1 MKIIF
6 VCTGN
11 TCRSPIAESIA
22 TALLPNDSIQS
33 RGLFA
38 MNGQSIT
45 PEALEVILENNLPEP
60 SVSQIFSQDD
70 LKSDLILTMTNSHK
84 RQLISQFGTEYPIY
98 TLCEY
103 VSETDEIDDPFGGSI
118 DTYRHTF
125 NQLYSLI
132 SKLKHEE

>member
-70 LKSDLILTMTNSHK
+70 LKSDLILTMTNNHK
-84 RQLISQFGTEYPIY
+84 RQLISQYGTEHPIY

-103 VSETDEIDDPFGGSI
+103 VSETGEIDDPFGGSI

-132 SKLKHEE
+132 NKLKHEE

>member
-103 VSETDEIDDPFGGSI
+103 VSETSEIDDPFGGSI

>member
-45 PEALEVILENNLPEP
+45 PEALEVILENNLLEP

-103 VSETDEIDDPFGGSI
+103 VSETGEIDDPFGGSI

>member
-1 MKIIF
+1 MKITF

-22 TALLPNDSIQS
+22 TALLPNDFIQS

-45 PEALEVILENNLPEP
+45 PEALEVILENNLSEP

-70 LKSDLILTMTNSHK
+70 LKSDLILTMTNNHK
-84 RQLISQFGTEYPIY
+84 RQLISQYGTEYPIY

-103 VSETDEIDDPFGGSI
+103 VSEKGEIDDPFGGSI
-118 DTYRHTF
+118 DTYRRTF

>member
-1 MKIIF
+1 MKITF

-11 TCRSPIAESIA
+11 TCRSPMAESIA
-22 TALLPNDSIQS
+22 TALLPDDSIQS

-38 MNGQSIT
+38 MDGQSIT

-103 VSETDEIDDPFGGSI
+103 VSETGEIDDPFGGSI

-125 NQLYSLI
+125 NQLYFLI
-132 SKLKHEE
+132 SKLEHEE

>member
-103 VSETDEIDDPFGGSI
+103 VSETGKIDDPFGGSI

>member
-103 VSETDEIDDPFGGSI
+103 VSETAEIDDPFGGSI

>member
-45 PEALEVILENNLPEP
+45 PEALEVILENNLPN
-60 SVSQIFSQDD
+60 
-70 LKSDLILTMTNSHK
+70 LC
-84 RQLISQFGTEYPIY
+84 ISNIQ
-98 TLCEY
+98 
-103 VSETDEIDDPFGGSI
+103 S
-118 DTYRHTF
+118 R
-125 NQLYSLI
+125 
-132 SKLKHEE
+132 